1 MRTKLLEPFNGLF
14 VDPSD
19 AAKNAALHLFLE
31 IRESLGEQ
39 EARHIFGMW
48 GTPPTADRIK
58 EINNLGLLD
67 LYDLMKPKPDVQ
79 RLARELAEENKK
91 LPRQQQRGAGS
102 TDPIALALQINRVRK
117 ERKAAIKRGTWRGPF
132 PPKGQQG

>member
-1 MRTKLLEPFNGLF
+1 

-31 IRESLGEQ
+31 IRQSLGEQ
-39 EARHIFGMW
+39 EARRIFAMW
-48 GTPPTADRIK
+48 GTPPTSDRIK
-58 EINNLGLLD
+58 QINNLGLLD
-67 LYDLMKPKPDVQ
+67 LYDPMKPKPNVQ

-102 TDPIALALQINRVRK
+102 ADPIALALQINRVRK
-117 ERKAAIKRGTWRGPF
+117 QRK
-132 PPKGQQG
+132 